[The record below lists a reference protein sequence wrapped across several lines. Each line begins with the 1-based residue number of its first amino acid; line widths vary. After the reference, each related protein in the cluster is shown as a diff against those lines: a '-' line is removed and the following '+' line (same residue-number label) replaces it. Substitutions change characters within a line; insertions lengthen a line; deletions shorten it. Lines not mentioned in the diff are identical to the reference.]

1 MARKKPEGI
10 EALAAK
16 PEPPSIQEITMLD
29 WFAAFA
35 LMGMGPDM
43 HNATAASTAFDRAEE
58 MMRQREKR

>member
-29 WFAAFA
+29 WFTAFA
-35 LMGMGPDM
+35 LMSIGTDVD
-43 HNATAASTAFDRAEE
+43 NATAASIALNRAEE
-58 MMRQREKR
+58 VMKQREGR